1 MMGKPAVKA
10 DAVATDQ
17 RIKGMQYW
25 FKYEIRQYTSRQI
38 DIDQL
43 KKYRDQIS
51 LLNGTDSL
59 GSYPQMVNHFL
70 ADYWHVTIYDIPGGH
85 LGYAQKPEG
94 FATTLA
100 AIFR

>member
-1 MMGKPAVKA
+1 MP
-10 DAVATDQ
+10 
-17 RIKGMQYW
+17 YW

-94 FATTLA
+94 FAATLA
-100 AIFR
+100 TIFR